1 MSASFRL
8 VYRDGRNVLAAIVLF
23 AAMTL
28 LLLWTGNV
36 VSFSQSQWHLVP
48 SVSYIAS
55 SLLIGALF
63 GCAVPMQLVA
73 VRMAAATAASTGGT
87 VLGAVAGTASLT
99 CCAPV
104 VLPSV
109 LSLVG
114 FSGTEILSVN
124 SVLHRFWLPL
134 TTLSVLLLALSL
146 YSVAQSLQLR
156 CMVLS
161 ARPANG

>member
-1 MSASFRL
+1 MSASFGL
-8 VYRDGRNVLAAIVLF
+8 VYRDFRNALAAVVLF
-23 AAMTL
+23 GVMTL

-48 SVSYIAS
+48 NVSYIAS

-63 GCAVPMQLVA
+63 GCAVPMQVVA
-73 VRMAAATAASTGGT
+73 TRLAAATAASTGGT

-134 TTLSVLLLALSL
+134 TTLSVVLLSLSL
-146 YSVAQSLQLR
+146 YSVAQSLQVR
-156 CMVLS
+156 CVVP
-161 ARPANG
+161 AGRPANG